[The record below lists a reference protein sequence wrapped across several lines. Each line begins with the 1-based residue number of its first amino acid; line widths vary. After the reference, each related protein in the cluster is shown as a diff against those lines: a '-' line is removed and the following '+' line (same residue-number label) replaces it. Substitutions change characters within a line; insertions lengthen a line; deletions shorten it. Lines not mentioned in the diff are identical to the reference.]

1 MSVLSML
8 FPFSNFWY
16 ELISLFMILTFYCV
30 NMNRNI
36 ISNSVLNN
44 FISNANLKENE
55 FGLFLS
61 VTERVHKTV
70 TLRECQ
76 SHSDKL

>member
-16 ELISLFMILTFYCV
+16 ELISLLMILTFYCA

-36 ISNSVLNN
+36 ISNAVLNN
-44 FISNANLKENE
+44 FISTANLKENE
-55 FGLFLS
+55 FGLLLS

-70 TLRECQ
+70 TLREWQ
-76 SHSDKL
+76 SHSVKL

>member
-8 FPFSNFWY
+8 FPVSNFLY
-16 ELISLFMILTFYCV
+16 ELISLLTILFYCA
-30 NMNRNI
+30 NMNRKI

-44 FISNANLKENE
+44 FISTANLKENE
-55 FGLFLS
+55 FSLLLS
-61 VTERVHKTV
+61 VIERVHKTI